1 MRPRSALTAIIVL
14 AAIAA
19 PRAPAAGTSCAADVD
34 GSGVVDVVDFLQV
47 LAAWGPCAGCPE
59 DIDGSGEVGIED
71 FLALLA
77 SWGPCPGVQS
87 LELAGRALAAYP
99 FFDFVHAFNEGS
111 TIEVAIDPRDLPP
124 GGITCDVYVVAA
136 KDAGEWDAD
145 PSLVDARGSP
155 QPATFNGLSIQANT
169 IALTGSAGLDG
180 DGGVVFG
187 VEYDVVCDVNLN
199 GDLDDGDLIDGLDR
213 GGFAVV
219 HDTTAPGPLETTN
232 IVYSGGSF
240 LGQKTFYPTSIAAM
254 DPRPLVVISHGNGH
268 NYQWYDYLQEH
279 LASYGYVVMSHQ
291 NNTQPGIESAST
303 TTLTNTDYF
312 LGNLAIIG
320 GGVLDGRIDSGRI
333 TWIGH
338 SRGGEGVAR
347 AYDRLFNGDF
357 IPAHYTVD
365 DIALISSI
373 APNDYLGRLQSHPHA
388 VPYHLLHG
396 TADGDNGGWPNLE
409 NDAPFHVFERAEG
422 YRQVTHV
429 HGADHND
436 FNCCGWND
444 FQGPPATE
452 IGRAEAQRVARSAYL
467 ALLAHYVGGSR
478 TARDFLWRQ
487 YETLRPI
494 GVDADTIVDHEYVEG
509 PGPGRFVI
517 DDFQSHASL
526 SVSSSGGSVVGDV
539 LSRAEARHDDT
550 DGTFTWSPGDPMN
563 GMSRGRPDD
572 VSRGTVFDWSPG
584 ADRFLEFEIVPSAR
598 DLTGRTY
605 LTFRAGQGTRHPETT
620 AELGDT
626 SFSVTL
632 RDRGGATS
640 TIDFGAYGAGLQE
653 PYQRTGSG
661 SGAGWQ
667 NEYETIRIRLTD
679 FLNNGSPLDLGD
691 VVAVRF
697 EVGASFGSSR
707 GRVAVDDLALTRDD
721 MPGRGALRAAGP
733 DGPRPAAR
741 PEWRGGGGFHGARAP
756 TPVIDLVAA
765 QPFALREPYDHLW
778 RLERPVVWSGYLL
791 VVEVDPALVSPRQ
804 SLEPVLYAGRQTA
817 ERVNLGHE
825 SGHLVAIVPGDLDDL
840 RLWFGA
846 PALPEQVGATW
857 INREHARATA
867 AGIAPVPRARLL
879 HALRTGGAPLE
890 LASRA
895 ELMRRA
901 AELVERYSPQ
911 ERELVET
918 ILLAPLP

>member
-707 GRVAVDDLALTRDD
+707 GRGRRPGVD
-721 MPGRGALRAAGP
+721 AG
-733 DGPRPAAR
+733 
-741 PEWRGGGGFHGARAP
+741 
-756 TPVIDLVAA
+756 
-765 QPFALREPYDHLW
+765 
-778 RLERPVVWSGYLL
+778 
-791 VVEVDPALVSPRQ
+791 
-804 SLEPVLYAGRQTA
+804 
-817 ERVNLGHE
+817 
-825 SGHLVAIVPGDLDDL
+825 
-840 RLWFGA
+840 
-846 PALPEQVGATW
+846 
-857 INREHARATA
+857 
-867 AGIAPVPRARLL
+867 
-879 HALRTGGAPLE
+879 
-890 LASRA
+890 
-895 ELMRRA
+895 
-901 AELVERYSPQ
+901 
-911 ERELVET
+911 
-918 ILLAPLP
+918 